1 MVPGVNWKVDLRPF
15 EGVARAPH
23 DTTTRQK
30 MVNVTLLPI
39 CKGGHNIR
47 GAMGPPCTVSSSIMH
62 CVIRHVHE
70 NDVLQYLSE

>member
-39 CKGGHNIR
+39 PKGVMLSGRLCSHFSR
-47 GAMGPPCTVSSSIMH
+47 PAGAPSRRC
-62 CVIRHVHE
+62 
-70 NDVLQYLSE
+70 